1 MIIIY
6 FTNTRQTRRRNVNVS
21 SYGALS
27 RSISSALNVAIR
39 CKRKGFQKTHKTVS
53 GGIRVVGIAT
63 AKLVGLRQQSPPP
76 KRGRNWRQLFDGR
89 MRVQSMAVCSGSR
102 SSSARRLSFAGWGDC
117 VVIPHTGRSSPRTGS
132 DPYGPRAGWRRPIR
146 RTTHVTTGEGT

>member
-1 MIIIY
+1 MAHC
-6 FTNTRQTRRRNVNVS
+6 RD
-21 SYGALS
+21 LS
-27 RSISSALNVAIR
+27 LVHLMSQYDANGRVFRKRIKLSVVESMLSASPPQSSSASDRSL
-39 CKRKGFQKTHKTVS
+39 
-53 GGIRVVGIAT
+53 
-63 AKLVGLRQQSPPP
+63 PP

-117 VVIPHTGRSSPRTGS
+117 VVIPHTGRSSARTGS